1 MRALHAVNN
10 AELQAT
16 GIAGEMVMEDGR
28 DLMFPGWQVPYF
40 VALAPGSP
48 ETLYERVDEAES
60 AILVRLAELA
70 RRQEREMEQFALRDA
85 LDALYAIKIEK
96 LDFPHCAPGSTV

>member
-1 MRALHAVNN
+1 
-10 AELQAT
+10 
-16 GIAGEMVMEDGR
+16 MEEKR
-28 DLMFPGWQVPYF
+28 DLMFPGWQLPYF

-48 ETLYERVDEAES
+48 ETLHDRVDNAES

-70 RRQEREMEQFALRDA
+70 GPEREMEQFALRDA

-96 LDFPHCAPGSTV
+96 LDFPRCTPGPAL